1 MLITVTDKK
10 TFESETY
17 ELPDDVA
24 EAARRVYRWMRMQRV
39 PEKVQ
44 LNGLQL
50 VGRYEGDC
58 NSQCN
63 HPVALF

>member
-24 EAARRVYRWMRMQRV
+24 EAARKVYYWMRMQRV
-39 PEKVQ
+39 PEKVE

-50 VGRYEGDC
+50 VGRYER
-58 NSQCN
+58 
-63 HPVALF
+63 

>member
-1 MLITVTDKK
+1 MLITVIDKK

-24 EAARRVYRWMRMQRV
+24 EAAQKVYHWMRMQRV
-39 PEKVQ
+39 PEKVE

-50 VGRYEGDC
+50 VGRYEGFRGVWQD
-58 NSQCN
+58 
-63 HPVALF
+63 A

>member
-1 MLITVTDKK
+1 MLITVIDKK

-24 EAARRVYRWMRMQRV
+24 EAARKVYYWMRMQRV

-50 VGRYEGDC
+50 VGRYEEGIR
-58 NSQCN
+58 
-63 HPVALF
+63 P